1 MPKILFFLFSLSFLA
16 ACKTPIAGPLSAIT
30 QAESKADFL
39 AKRAQQRGVSIAEQG
54 AWDQKQGAE
63 SDLKFNL
70 GDLATATEARSLYKT
85 HCSGCHG
92 RRGEGIS
99 AAVSY
104 PALGG
109 LSYRMGMMMSGGK
122 MGRGIY
128 RLIHDG
134 RDIMPTFKDR
144 LANEQIWLLVSFLET
159 L

>member
-1 MPKILFFLFSLSFLA
+1 
-16 ACKTPIAGPLSAIT
+16 
-30 QAESKADFL
+30 
-39 AKRAQQRGVSIAEQG
+39 
-54 AWDQKQGAE
+54 
-63 SDLKFNL
+63 
-70 GDLATATEARSLYKT
+70 
-85 HCSGCHG
+85 
-92 RRGEGIS
+92 
-99 AAVSY
+99 VSY

-144 LANEQIWLLVSFLET
+144 LANEQIWLLVRFLET